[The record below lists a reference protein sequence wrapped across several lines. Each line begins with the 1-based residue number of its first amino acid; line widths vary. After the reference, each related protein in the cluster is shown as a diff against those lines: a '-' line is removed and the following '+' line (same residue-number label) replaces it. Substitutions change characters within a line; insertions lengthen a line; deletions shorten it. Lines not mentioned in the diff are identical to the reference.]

1 MFWIGVLVGLFVGA
15 FLGLFLGGLLA
26 AAKQGDDLVAAALA
40 RENETES
47 TPANHKLT

>member
-15 FLGLFLGGLLA
+15 FLGLFFGGLLA

-40 RENETES
+40 RESVAES
-47 TPANHKLT
+47 SPANDKIT